1 MTLFFYSELRL
12 NRYGRSRQMKQKEF
26 VVRMFGDAI
35 SERMKELEMT
45 KTDLVRAAEISLPTL
60 QRALEC
66 RSVRMDTVVAI
77 CYALEVNDDRD
88 FWETDYYKP
97 ALDRI

>member
-1 MTLFFYSELRL
+1 
-12 NRYGRSRQMKQKEF
+12 MKQKEF

-45 KTDLVRAAEISLPTL
+45 KTDLARAAEISLPTL
-60 QRALEC
+60 QRALEG

-77 CYALEVNDDRD
+77 CYALEVEDGQDRE

-97 ALDRI
+97 KLDRI

>member
-1 MTLFFYSELRL
+1 
-12 NRYGRSRQMKQKEF
+12 MKQKEF

-60 QRALEC
+60 QARA
-66 RSVRMDTVVAI
+66 
-77 CYALEVNDDRD
+77 
-88 FWETDYYKP
+88 
-97 ALDRI
+97 

>member
-1 MTLFFYSELRL
+1 
-12 NRYGRSRQMKQKEF
+12 MKQKEF

-35 SERMKELEMT
+35 SERMKELEMS
-45 KTDLVRAAEISLPTL
+45 KTDLSRAAEISLPTL
-60 QRALEC
+60 QRALEG

-77 CYALEVNDDRD
+77 CYALEVSDDID

>member
-1 MTLFFYSELRL
+1 
-12 NRYGRSRQMKQKEF
+12 MKPKEF

-35 SERMKELEMT
+35 TERMQELEMT
-45 KTDLVRAAEISLPTL
+45 KTDLARAAEISLSTL
-60 QRALEC
+60 QRALEG
-66 RSVRMDTVVAI
+66 RSVRMDTIVSI
-77 CYALEVNDDRD
+77 CHALEVNDDRD

>member
-1 MTLFFYSELRL
+1 
-12 NRYGRSRQMKQKEF
+12 MKQKEF

-45 KTDLVRAAEISLPTL
+45 KTDLARAAEISLPTI
-60 QRALEC
+60 QRALEG

-77 CYALEVNDDRD
+77 CYALDVEEGQDGEY
-88 FWETDYYKP
+88 WETDYYKP
-97 ALDRI
+97 KLDRI